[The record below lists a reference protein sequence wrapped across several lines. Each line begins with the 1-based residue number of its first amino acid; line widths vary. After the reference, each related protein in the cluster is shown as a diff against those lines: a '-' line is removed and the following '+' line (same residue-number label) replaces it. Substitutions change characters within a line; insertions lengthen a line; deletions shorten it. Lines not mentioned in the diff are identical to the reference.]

1 MIDEFFKASLV
12 EISLLC
18 ISPHDTFGIRKFNN
32 IYMKKIIS
40 CEIGNR
46 IRNLRLSKGK
56 TMINLAHDSDME
68 YIQLSRIERGQ
79 INTTIFQLY
88 KIAQALEVDLQFLFE
103 NFENEI
109 DLKLQI
115 ENMVNS
121 SSKNNI

>member
-1 MIDEFFKASLV
+1 
-12 EISLLC
+12 
-18 ISPHDTFGIRKFNN
+18 
-32 IYMKKIIS
+32 MKQIIS

-56 TMINLAHDSDME
+56 TMINLAHDCEME

-109 DLKLQI
+109 DLKLNI

-121 SSKNNI
+121 SSKNNK